1 MADAIHIR
9 PARREDAAAL
19 ARIQVD
25 SYRSAYAG
33 IFPQEYL
40 DQFSYDGQEVDWLE
54 LLTSGHPDVIL
65 IAEAGDALPAG
76 YAVGRT
82 QASYDAPYDSEIVS
96 LHVQRSLHRRGVGR
110 RLVSATAGNLAAHG
124 CTAMML
130 WVLEANP
137 ARAFYQR
144 LGAIQLDGRKPMIN
158 AYEVAFGWPD
168 IRAITAPG
176 QPSIDPGQVR

>member
-40 DQFSYDGQEVDWLE
+40 DQFSYDDQEVDWIE
-54 LLTSGHPDVIL
+54 LLTSASPDVIL
-65 IAEAGDALPAG
+65 VAEAGDAQPAG

-82 QASYDAPYDSEIVS
+82 QASYDAPYDSELVS
-96 LHVQRSLHRRGVGR
+96 LHVRRSLHHRGIGR
-110 RLVSATAGNLAAHG
+110 RLVSATADSLAARG
-124 CTAMML
+124 CTTMML

-144 LGAIQLDGRKPMIN
+144 LGAVLLDGRKRMIN
-158 AYEVAFGWPD
+158 AYEVALGWPD
-168 IRAITAPG
+168 LRAIAAHGWP
-176 QPSIDPGQVR
+176 PLDPG